1 MVGVV
6 GRMGLVSE
14 PVDGVAYI
22 VLLLSLVGE
31 GDCPEYRFVTC
42 STDKRGG

>member
-6 GRMGLVSE
+6 GRMGLVLG
-14 PVDGVAYI
+14 PVYGVSDI

-42 STDKRGG
+42 SADKR